1 MVESTIG
8 VVTGAVKTVIG
19 WMMQSMPAGME
30 VVEAAV
36 APNPLMPKRSDV
48 AVFNSISLD
57 SPVWVVDDLMVGGS

>member
-1 MVESTIG
+1 MVESMIG
-8 VVTGAVKTVIG
+8 LVTGVAKTVTG

-36 APNPLMPKRSDV
+36 PPNPLMPKRRDV